1 MHKPIESTEELK
13 IIKDVENEQYHSLEG
28 SELKE
33 MKSMLKSA
41 SSNTLSKLTKR
52 KAISIRLLESDIE
65 RLKSMALHEG
75 LPYQTYISHMIHKIT
90 TGELQA
96 I

>member
-1 MHKPIESTEELK
+1 MPKPIDSKEELQ
-13 IIKDVENEQYHSLEG
+13 IIKDVENEKYQSLEG
-28 SELKE
+28 SELTE
-33 MKSMLKSA
+33 MKAMLKSA
-41 SSNTLSKLTKR
+41 STHTLTKLTKR

-65 RLKSMALHEG
+65 RLKAMALHEG

-90 TGELQA
+90 TGELKA